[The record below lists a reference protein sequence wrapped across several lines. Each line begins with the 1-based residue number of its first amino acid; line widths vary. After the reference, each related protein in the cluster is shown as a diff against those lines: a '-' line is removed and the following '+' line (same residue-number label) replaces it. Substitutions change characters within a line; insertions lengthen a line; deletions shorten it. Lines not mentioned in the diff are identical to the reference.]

1 MDTRREQIIDIVRRE
16 FIGPDPIN
24 KPGMIQDNG
33 EEILSSDPP
42 RIRYAAGILF
52 PQKVS
57 IDSNTADDNVE
68 VIENDTPDM
77 SGDSERE
84 RHGGTREFL
93 ADAEELINLSN
104 AYQQSAISMT
114 AVVAH
119 GDNLSVNVSAGMVSL
134 NKGR

>member
-57 IDSNTADDNVE
+57 IDSNTPDENAE

-77 SGDSERE
+77 SGDMDRE
-84 RHGGTREFL
+84 RHGGTREYL

-104 AYQQSAISMT
+104 AYLQCNMLMLSD
-114 AVVAH
+114 VVLAF
-119 GDNLSVNVSAGMVSL
+119 
-134 NKGR
+134 